1 MNIDLTEEQK
11 MIQDMVR
18 DFAEKEVRPVAA
30 ELDETGEFP
39 YELIKKCAELN
50 LMGVSVPE
58 KWGGGG
64 MDTISY
70 CIAIEEV
77 SRYCASTGVIL
88 SVNNSLVCDPLI
100 DFATDEQKEKWLK
113 PLAEGKKIGCFALTE
128 PEAGSDAARQR
139 STVVEDGDHYV
150 LNGRKVF
157 ITNGEAADT
166 TIAFMMQDKDKGVKG
181 ITAFIIDKETPGY
194 SIGQKYKKLG
204 INASGAAEIV
214 LENCR
219 IPKDQ
224 LLGKEGEGF
233 KIAMK
238 TLDGGRIGIAAQA
251 VGIGRAVLDDSI
263 RYSSEREQF
272 GKPIGNFQAIS
283 WMLADMATEVDA
295 ARLLTHRAAYVKDQG
310 KRYSKEAAMA
320 KLYASEA
327 AMKAATKGIQIYGG
341 YGYMKEFPMER
352 YFRDANIPEIYEG
365 TSEIQRLV
373 IAGNVLR
380 G

>member
-1 MNIDLTEEQK
+1 MNIDMTDEQK
-11 MIQDMVR
+11 MIQTMVR
-18 DFAEKEVRPVAA
+18 EFAEKEVRPIAA
-30 ELDETGEFP
+30 ELDATGKFP
-39 YELIKKCAELN
+39 YELVKKCAELN

-58 KWGGGG
+58 EWGGGG

-70 CIAIEEV
+70 CIAIEEI
-77 SRYCASTGVIL
+77 SKCCASTGVIL

-100 DFATDEQKEKWLK
+100 AFATEEQKEKWLK
-113 PLAEGKKIGCFALTE
+113 PLAQGDKIGCYALTE

-139 STVVEDGDHYV
+139 SSAVLDGDHYV
-150 LNGRKVF
+150 LNGRKTF

-166 TIAFMMQDKDKGVKG
+166 IIAFMMQDKSKGVKG
-181 ITAFIIDKETPGY
+181 ITAFIIAKETPGF
-194 SIGQKYKKLG
+194 SVGQVYKKLG
-204 INASGAAEIV
+204 INASGAAELV
-214 LENCR
+214 FEDCR
-219 IPKDQ
+219 IPVGQ
-224 LLGKEGEGF
+224 RLGKEGEGF
-233 KIAMK
+233 KIAMM

-251 VGIGRAVLDDSI
+251 VGIGQAVLDDSL
-263 RYSSEREQF
+263 RYSKEREQF
-272 GKPIGNFQAIS
+272 GKPIGSFQAIS
-283 WMLADMATEVDA
+283 WMLADMATEIDA
-295 ARLLTHRAAYVKDQG
+295 ARLLTHRAAYVKDSG

-352 YFRDANIPEIYEG
+352 YFRDAKITEIYEG

>member
-1 MNIDLTEEQK
+1 
-11 MIQDMVR
+11 
-18 DFAEKEVRPVAA
+18 
-30 ELDETGEFP
+30 
-39 YELIKKCAELN
+39 
-50 LMGVSVPE
+50 MGVGVPE

-70 CIAIEEV
+70 CIAIEEI
-77 SRYCASTGVIL
+77 SRCCASTGVIL

-100 DFATDEQKEKWLK
+100 DFATDEQKERWLK
-113 PLAEGKKIGCFALTE
+113 PLAQGEKIGCFALTE
-128 PEAGSDAARQR
+128 PEAGSDAARQK
-139 STVVEDGDHYV
+139 SSAVLDGDHYV
-150 LNGRKVF
+150 LNGIKTF

-166 TIAFMMQDKDKGVKG
+166 IIAFMMQDKSKGVKG
-181 ITAFIIDKETPGY
+181 ITAFIVDKDTPGY

-204 INASGAAEIV
+204 INASGAAELIF
-214 LENCR
+214 ENCR
-219 IPKDQ
+219 IPADQ
-224 LLGKEGEGF
+224 RLGKEGEGF

-251 VGIGRAVLDDSI
+251 VGIGQAVLNDSLK
-263 RYSSEREQF
+263 YANEREQF
-272 GKPIGNFQAIS
+272 GKPIGSFQAIS
-283 WMLADMATEVDA
+283 WMLADMATEIDA
-295 ARLLTHRAAYVKDQG
+295 ARLLTYRAAFVKDQG

-352 YFRDANIPEIYEG
+352 YFRDAKITEIYEG

>member
-11 MIQDMVR
+11 MLREMVR
-18 DFAEKEVRPVAA
+18 DFAEKEVRPIAA
-30 ELDETGEFP
+30 ELDATGKFP
-39 YELIKKCAELN
+39 YELIKKCADLN

-58 KWGGGG
+58 KWGGGE

-70 CIAIEEV
+70 CIVIEEI
-77 SRYCASTGVIL
+77 SRCCASTGVIL

-100 DFATDEQKEKWLK
+100 AFATDEQKEKWLK

-128 PEAGSDAARQR
+128 PEAGSDSAKQS
-139 STVVEDGDHYV
+139 STAVLDGDHYV
-150 LNGRKVF
+150 LNGTKVF

-166 TIAFMMQDKDKGVKG
+166 AIAFLMQDKSKGVKG
-181 ITAFIIDKETPGY
+181 ITAFIIDKDTPGY

-204 INASGAAEIV
+204 INASGAAEIL

-238 TLDGGRIGIAAQA
+238 TLDGGRIGIASQA
-251 VGIGRAVLDDSI
+251 VGIGQAVLNDSVK
-263 RYSSEREQF
+263 YSKEREQF

-283 WMLADMATEVDA
+283 WMLADMATEVEA
-295 ARLLTHRAAYVKDQG
+295 ARLLTYRAAYVKDQG

-320 KLYASEA
+320 KLFASEA

-352 YFRDANIPEIYEG
+352 YFRDAKITEIYEG

>member
-11 MIQDMVR
+11 MLRDMVR
-18 DFAEKEVRPVAA
+18 EFAEKEVRPIAA
-30 ELDETGEFP
+30 QLDETGQFP
-39 YELIKKCAELN
+39 YELIKKCADLN

-58 KWGGGG
+58 KWGGGE

-70 CIAIEEV
+70 CIAIEEI
-77 SRYCASTGVIL
+77 SRCCASTGVIL

-100 DFATDEQKEKWLK
+100 EFGTDEQKEKWLK

-139 STVVEDGDHYV
+139 SSAVLDGDHYV
-150 LNGRKVF
+150 LNGVKIF

-166 TIAFMMQDKDKGVKG
+166 TIAFMMQDKSKGVKG
-181 ITAFIIDKETPGY
+181 ITAFIVDKDTPGY

-204 INASGAAEIV
+204 INASGAAEIL

-238 TLDGGRIGIAAQA
+238 TLDGGRIGIASQA
-251 VGIGRAVLDDSI
+251 VGIGQAVLDDSI
-263 RYSSEREQF
+263 KYSKEREQF
-272 GKPIGNFQAIS
+272 GKPIGKFQAIS
-283 WMLADMATEVDA
+283 WMLADMATEIEA
-295 ARLLTHRAAYVKDQG
+295 ARLLTYRAAFVKDQG

-327 AMKAATKGIQIYGG
+327 AMKAATKGIQIFGG

-352 YFRDANIPEIYEG
+352 YFRDAKITEIYEG

-380 G
+380 

>member
-11 MIQDMVR
+11 MLRDMVR
-18 DFAEKEVRPVAA
+18 EFAEKEVRPIAA
-30 ELDETGEFP
+30 QLDETGQFP
-39 YELIKKCAELN
+39 YELIKKCADLN

-58 KWGGGG
+58 KWGGGE

-70 CIAIEEV
+70 CIAIEEI
-77 SRYCASTGVIL
+77 SRCCASTGVIL

-100 DFATDEQKEKWLK
+100 EFGTDEQKEKWLR

-139 STVVEDGDHYV
+139 SSAVLDGDHYV
-150 LNGRKVF
+150 LNGVKIF

-166 TIAFMMQDKDKGVKG
+166 TIAFMMQDKSKGVKG

-204 INASGAAEIV
+204 INASGAAEIL

-238 TLDGGRIGIAAQA
+238 TLDGGRIGIASQA
-251 VGIGRAVLDDSI
+251 VGIGQAVLDDSI
-263 RYSSEREQF
+263 KYSKEREQF
-272 GKPIGNFQAIS
+272 GKPIGKFQAIS
-283 WMLADMATEVDA
+283 WMLADMATEIEA
-295 ARLLTHRAAYVKDQG
+295 ARLLTYRAAFVKDQG

-327 AMKAATKGIQIYGG
+327 AMKAATKGIQIFGG

-352 YFRDANIPEIYEG
+352 YFRDAKITEIYEG

-380 G
+380 

>member
-1 MNIDLTEEQK
+1 MKIDLTEEQK
-11 MIQDMVR
+11 MLRDMVR
-18 DFAEKEVRPVAA
+18 EFAEKEVRPLAA
-30 ELDETGEFP
+30 ELDETGKFP
-39 YELIKKCAELN
+39 YELIRKCSELN

-58 KWGGGG
+58 EWGGGG
-64 MDTISY
+64 MDTVSY
-70 CIAIEEV
+70 CIAIEEI
-77 SRYCASTGVIL
+77 SRCCASTGVIL

-100 DFATDEQKEKWLK
+100 DFATDEQKERWLK
-113 PLAEGKKIGCFALTE
+113 PLAAGEKIGCFALTE
-128 PEAGSDAARQR
+128 PEAGSDAASQR
-139 STVVEDGDHYV
+139 SSAVLDGDHYV

-166 TIAFMMQDKDKGVKG
+166 IIAFMMQDKSKGVKG
-181 ITAFIIDKETPGY
+181 ITAFILDKDTPGY

-204 INASGAAEIV
+204 INASGAAELV
-214 LENCR
+214 LEDCR
-219 IPKDQ
+219 VPKNQ

-251 VGIGRAVLDDSI
+251 VGIGQAVLADSLK
-263 RYSSEREQF
+263 YAGEREQF
-272 GKPIGNFQAIS
+272 GKPIGSFQAIS
-283 WMLADMATEVDA
+283 WMLADMATEIDA
-295 ARLLTHRAAYVKDQG
+295 ARLLTYRAAFVKDQG
-310 KRYSKEAAMA
+310 RRYSKEAAMA

-352 YFRDANIPEIYEG
+352 YFRDAKITEIYEG

-380 G
+380 E